1 MRVGKH
7 GCGVEMFCFSRA
19 NHASKNL
26 KKFSEFKT
34 PQVYFIYLFFRR
46 LKIGKSLQRKCANF
60 VDKTLRLVGISLLI
74 SAIQRVLRFFL
85 GKLFHKNNRKL
96 FSCVCIA

>member
-7 GCGVEMFCFSRA
+7 GCGVKMFCFSRA

-34 PQVYFIYLFFRR
+34 PQVYFIYPFLRA
-46 LKIGKSLQRKCANF
+46 LKLRKSLQRRGVNF
-60 VDKTLRLVGISLLI
+60 SML
-74 SAIQRVLRFFL
+74 
-85 GKLFHKNNRKL
+85 KLTF
-96 FSCVCIA
+96 